1 MKKSKDPQK
10 EILKELKSIK
20 REQNYQHQRICDLN
34 ESIDV
39 LNYRK
44 FRFKPLSMENQ
55 RVYLLILATASV
67 VKYLLS

>member
-10 EILKELKSIK
+10 KILKELKSIK
-20 REQNYQHQRICDLN
+20 REQNLQYQRVCDLN
-34 ESIDV
+34 ESINV

-44 FRFKPLSMENQ
+44 IRFKPLSMENQ
-55 RVYLLILATASV
+55 RFYLLILATASV

>member
-20 REQNYQHQRICDLN
+20 HEQNLQYERICNLN
-34 ESIDV
+34 ESLDV

-44 FRFKPLSMENQ
+44 IRLKPFSMENQ
-55 RVYLLILATASV
+55 RIYLLILATAIS
-67 VKYLLS
+67 VKYLLQ